1 MKKTQRKS
9 TSAADD
15 PVTAYAKAVVSGKEV
30 AGPYVRAACKRHLD
44 DLKEAG
50 KRGYVFDLESAM
62 RAINFFPDVL
72 RLNGGQFE
80 GKPFEL
86 HPSQKFKIG
95 SLFGWK
101 QKANGRRR
109 FTRFYN
115 EEGKGNGKSPLIAG
129 IGLYCLVADGE
140 ARAEVYA
147 AGKDKDQ
154 SMVLFRDAVAMVD
167 QSPSLSRRIHP
178 SGVNPVWQLS
188 YKKTN
193 SFFKP
198 ISKEQASS
206 GPRPSCALCDEIHEH
221 KDRDGIDMLER
232 GFKFREQPLLIMI
245 TNSGTDRNSI
255 CYEERTHAI
264 KVAEGTIVDDTTFS
278 YVCALDKD
286 DNPLQDESCWKKA
299 NPLLGTVIKEEYL
312 RKVVKQANDIPGK
325 QNSILR
331 LHFCVWT
338 DSVDAW
344 LTRATLDPCLS
355 DFDPAQFYGEQLWT
369 GHDLSATTDL
379 TATACVVE
387 DGYTEDHKPK
397 YAAWVK
403 VWTPKDTLLERE
415 KRDKQPY
422 SVWEEQGHLEAIP
435 GKTIRLEWVAAHL
448 QELDRD
454 YDLVKSAYDRYAFKQ
469 LERECEDLNLEIPF
483 IEHPQGGKRKAKPPE
498 EEVEEA
504 KKRGEEPPQGLW
516 MPGSLQT
523 LETLFLEGRI
533 RILRSPVVV
542 SAIMSAATE
551 SDPFNNRWFSK
562 IKATNRIDP
571 LIALAM
577 AVGAATRSDA
587 ANGGT
592 SFWETMGKDNT

>member
-1 MKKTQRKS
+1 MKKTRQKS
-9 TSAADD
+9 TSDAAD
-15 PVTAYAKAVVSGKEV
+15 PVTAYARNVIAGKVV
-30 AGPYVRAACKRHLD
+30 AGPYVRAACRRHME

-50 KRGYVFDLESAM
+50 KRGFEFDIAAAK
-62 RAINFFPDVL
+62 RAIDFFPDVL
-72 RLNGGQFE
+72 CLNGGKFE
-80 GKPFEL
+80 GMPFML
-86 HPSQKFKIG
+86 HPSQQFKIG
-95 SLFGWK
+95 SLFGWRNK
-101 QKANGRRR
+101 KTGLRR

-129 IGLYCLVADGE
+129 IGLYCLTADGE
-140 ARAEVYA
+140 ERAEVYA

-167 QSPSLSRRIHP
+167 QSPSLTRRIHK

-221 KDRDGIDMLER
+221 KDRDSIDMLER
-232 GFKFREQPLLIMI
+232 GFKFREQPLLVMI

-264 KVAEGTIVDDTTFS
+264 KVAEGTLLDDSTFS
-278 YVCALDKD
+278 YVCALDPGDDPLKD
-286 DNPLQDESCWKKA
+286 PSCWIKA

-312 RKVVKQANDIPGK
+312 TKVVKQAKDIPGK

-344 LTRATLDPCLS
+344 LTRDTLDPCLS
-355 DFDPAQFYGEQLWT
+355 DFDPAEFYGEQLWT

-379 TATACVVE
+379 TCTACVVE
-387 DGYTEDHKPK
+387 DGFTEDHRPK
-397 YAAWVK
+397 YAAWVTS
-403 VWTPKDTLLERE
+403 WTPEETIKERE
-415 KRDKQPY
+415 KKDKQPY
-422 SVWEEQGHLEAIP
+422 TVWAREGHLETVP
-435 GKTIRLEWVAAHL
+435 GKTIRLEWPAAHL
-448 QELDRD
+448 QQLQQT
-454 YDLVKSAYDRYAFKQ
+454 YDLVKAAYDRYAFKKF
-469 LERECEDLNLEIPF
+469 EEECSLLGMEVSF

-504 KKRGEEPPQGLW
+504 KRKGEDPPDGLW

-523 LETLFLEGRI
+523 LETLILEGRL
-533 RILRSPVVV
+533 RIKRNPVVI
-542 SAIMSAATE
+542 SAIMSAATDT
-551 SDPFNNRWFSK
+551 DPFNNRWFSK

-577 AVGAATRSDA
+577 AVGAATRGDLA
-587 ANGGT
+587 DTGK
-592 SFWETMGKDNT
+592 SFWETMGKDNS

>member
-1 MKKTQRKS
+1 MTKTRRKS
-9 TSAADD
+9 TSDAVD
-15 PVTAYAKAVVSGKEV
+15 PVTSYARDVIAGKVV
-30 AGPYVRAACKRHLD
+30 AGPYVRAACRRHMD

-50 KRGYVFDLESAM
+50 KRGFEFDVAASL

-72 RLNGGQFE
+72 RLNGGKFE

-101 QKANGRRR
+101 QKKNGLRR

-140 ARAEVYA
+140 ERAEVYA

-167 QSPSLSRRIHP
+167 QSPSLGRRILK

-232 GFKFREQPLLIMI
+232 GFKFREQPLLVMI

-255 CYEERTHAI
+255 CYEERSHAI
-264 KVAEGTIVDDTTFS
+264 KVAQGDLLDDSTFS
-278 YVCALDKD
+278 YVCALDEND
-286 DNPLQDESCWKKA
+286 DPLNDPSCWVKA
-299 NPLLGTVIKEEYL
+299 NPLLGTVIQEEYL
-312 RKVVKQANDIPGK
+312 AKVVKQAKDIPGK

-331 LHFCVWT
+331 LHFCEWT

-344 LTRATLDPCLS
+344 LSRDTLEPCLS
-355 DFDPAQFYGEQLWT
+355 EFDPSQFEGEPIWT

-387 DGYTEDHKPK
+387 DGFTDDHQPK
-397 YAAWVK
+397 YAAWIEA
-403 VWTPKDTLLERE
+403 WTPADTLLERE
-415 KRDKQPY
+415 KQDKQPY
-422 SVWEEQGHLEAIP
+422 SVWVDKGYLNKIP
-435 GKTIRLEWVAAHL
+435 GKVIRLEWPAAHL
-448 QELDRD
+448 KDISQR
-454 YDLVKSAYDRYAFKQ
+454 YMIVKSAYDRYAFKSF
-469 LERECEDLNLEIPF
+469 EKECDDLGLDIPF
-483 IEHPQGGKRKAKPPE
+483 IEHPQGGKRKAKPTD

-504 KKRGEEPPQGLW
+504 KSEGKEAPEGLW
-516 MPGSLQT
+516 MPGSLT
-523 LETLFLEGRI
+523 KLETLILEGRI
-533 RILRSPVVV
+533 RLLKNPVLT

-562 IKATNRIDP
+562 IKATNRIDA
-571 LIALAM
+571 LVALAM
-577 AVGAATRSDA
+577 AVGAACRSTEVDS
-587 ANGGT
+587 GQ
-592 SFWETMGKDNT
+592 SFWETMGRRT